1 MEAIGHLLTTLIVQP
16 IFNLLVFIYAL
27 LPGHNFGL
35 AIIIF
40 TLVVRM
46 LMWPLVKKQ
55 LHHMKAMQSLQP
67 ELKKIKKAA
76 VGNRQKESKL
86 VMELYK
92 EKGINPFSSIGILLA
107 QLPIFIGLYLGIKRI
122 AYDPIEMI
130 NFSYSW
136 LHPLSWLQTL
146 SVDIHRFD
154 DSLFGVVNLT
164 QKAIEGG
171 KVYWPAILIAV
182 ASAAAQYFQS
192 RQLLPKSDN
201 ARSLRS
207 ILGDAGKGKSADQQ
221 EVNVAAQ
228 RTMIIFIPA
237 LVFFAALQF
246 PAALPLYW
254 LVNSCVAYFQQSRI
268 LTQDVHEIETELD
281 KIQPDTATTPIKK
294 HSTKNKNRRSKT
306 HRRKKR

>member
-107 QLPIFIGLYLGIKRI
+107 QLPIFIALYLGIKRI
-122 AYDPIEMI
+122 AYNPLEMI

-146 SVDIHRFD
+146 S
-154 DSLFGVVNLT
+154 
-164 QKAIEGG
+164 
-171 KVYWPAILIAV
+171 
-182 ASAAAQYFQS
+182 
-192 RQLLPKSDN
+192 
-201 ARSLRS
+201 
-207 ILGDAGKGKSADQQ
+207 
-221 EVNVAAQ
+221 
-228 RTMIIFIPA
+228 
-237 LVFFAALQF
+237 
-246 PAALPLYW
+246 
-254 LVNSCVAYFQQSRI
+254 
-268 LTQDVHEIETELD
+268 
-281 KIQPDTATTPIKK
+281 
-294 HSTKNKNRRSKT
+294 
-306 HRRKKR
+306 